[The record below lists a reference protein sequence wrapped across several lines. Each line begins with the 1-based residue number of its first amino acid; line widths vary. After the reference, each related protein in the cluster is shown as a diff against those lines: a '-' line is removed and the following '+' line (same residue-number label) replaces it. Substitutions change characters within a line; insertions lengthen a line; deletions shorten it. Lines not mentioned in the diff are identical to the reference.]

1 MAMTYQE
8 WKRMRKCTLTPDI
21 LAVHNFE
28 KQNPA
33 KAAEYKKRLATE
45 QEKRSEIANIKD
57 RAARLRA
64 IQNNMEL
71 FQ

>member
-1 MAMTYQE
+1 
-8 WKRMRKCTLTPDI
+8 MRKCTLTPDI

-28 KQNPA
+28 RLNPA
-33 KAAEYKKRLATE
+33 KAVEYKKRLAAE
-45 QEKRSEIANIKD
+45 QGKRSEIANITD

-64 IQNNMEL
+64 ISENMEL

>member
-1 MAMTYQE
+1 MIYQE
-8 WKRMRKCTLTPDI
+8 WKRMCKCTMTPDI

-33 KAAEYKKRLATE
+33 KAAEYKKRLAAE

-57 RAARLRA
+57 RAVRLRA
-64 IQNNMEL
+64 ISENMEI

>member
-1 MAMTYQE
+1 MTYQE
-8 WKRMRKCTLTPDI
+8 WKRMCKCTLTPDI

-28 KQNPA
+28 KQNPT
-33 KAAEYKKRLATE
+33 KAAEYKKRLAAE

-64 IQNNMEL
+64 ISDHMEL
-71 FQ
+71 FEQ

>member
-1 MAMTYQE
+1 MTYQE
-8 WKRMRKCTLTPDI
+8 WKRMCKCTLTPDI

-28 KQNPA
+28 RLNPTR
-33 KAAEYKKRLATE
+33 AAEYKKRMSAE
-45 QEKRSEIANIKD
+45 QKKRSEIAAIKD

-64 IQNNMEL
+64 ISENMEL